1 MAEIKKIL
9 IANRGEIVQRAIRTI
24 REMGKKSVA
33 VYSAGDKNASY
44 LKHADEAVCIGGAKS
59 TESYLSIPAIIT
71 AAEMTGCDAIFP
83 GYGFLSENQDFVEIC
98 RLHNIK
104 FIGPSVDVMEKMA
117 DKSKAKEEM
126 IRAGV
131 PVVPGSDGAVH
142 SLEDAKKVAKEI
154 GYPIMAK
161 AAAGGGGRGMRL
173 IESEDKFE
181 QLFTAASSEALAA
194 FGDGTMYLERFINNP
209 RHIEVQVIGD
219 SHGNAIHVGERDC
232 SLQRRHQKVIEES
245 PAILLN
251 DETRAHLHDVAVKAT
266 KYLNYEGA
274 GTFEFLAD
282 DKQNIYFMEM
292 NTRLQVEHPVSE
304 MVSGLDIIEWM
315 IKVAEGEEL
324 PKQENIKFRGH
335 AIECRIT
342 AEDPNTFLPCPGKI
356 TQWMVPGGRNVR
368 VDSHIYT
375 TYVVPPYYDSMI
387 GKLIV
392 WGRDRNKAIEI
403 MKRALNEFEVE
414 GIKTTIPF
422 HIKMME
428 NKDFINNNYDTK
440 YLEGYKKLEDLET
453 EKGN

>member
-59 TESYLSIPAIIT
+59 SESYLNIPAIIT

-104 FIGPSVDVMEKMA
+104 FIGPSVEVMEKMA

-131 PVVPGSDGAVH
+131 PVVPGSKGAVH
-142 SLEDAKKVAKEI
+142 SIAEGRKVALEI

-173 IESEDKFE
+173 IKEESEFD
-181 QLFTAASSEALAA
+181 QLFMAASSEALAA

-209 RHIEVQVIGD
+209 RHIEVQVVGD
-219 SHGNAIHVGERDC
+219 SHGNAIHIGERDC

-251 DETRAHLHDVAVKAT
+251 DETRASLHEVAVKAT
-266 KYLNYEGA
+266 KYLKYEGA

-304 MVSGLDIIEWM
+304 MVSGIDIVELM
-315 IKVAEGEEL
+315 IKVAEGEKV
-324 PKQENIKFRGH
+324 PPQESIKFRGH

-342 AEDPNTFLPCPGKI
+342 AEDPNSFLPSPGKV

-368 VDSHIYT
+368 VDSHVYT
-375 TYVVPPYYDSMI
+375 NYVVPPYYDSMI

-392 WGRDRNKAIEI
+392 WGRDRNKAINI
-403 MKRALNEFEVE
+403 MKRALAEFEVE

-422 HIKMME
+422 HQKMME
-428 NKDFINNNYDTK
+428 NEDFISNNYDTK
-440 YLEGYKKLEDLET
+440 YLENYKKLEDL
-453 EKGN
+453 

>member
-44 LKHADEAVCIGGAKS
+44 LKHADEAVCIGGVKS
-59 TESYLSIPAIIT
+59 VDSYLNIPALIT

-104 FIGPSVDVMEKMA
+104 FIGPSVEVMEKMA
-117 DKSKAKEEM
+117 DKSKAKDEM
-126 IRAGV
+126 IKAGV

-142 SLEDAKKVAKEI
+142 SLEEGRRVAAEI

-161 AAAGGGGRGMRL
+161 ASAGGGGRGMRL
-173 IESEDKFE
+173 VNKAEDFD
-181 QLFTAASSEALAA
+181 QLFMAASSEALAA

-219 SHGNAIHVGERDC
+219 SHGNAIHIGERDC

-251 DETRAHLHDVAVKAT
+251 DETRAHLHKVAVDAT
-266 KYLNYEGA
+266 KYLKYEGA

-304 MVSGLDIIEWM
+304 MVSGLDIVEWM
-315 IKVAEGEEL
+315 IKVAQGEEL
-324 PKQENIKFRGH
+324 PSQESIRFRGH
-335 AIECRIT
+335 AIEVRIT
-342 AEDPNTFLPCPGKI
+342 AEDPNSFLPSPGKV

-368 VDSHIYT
+368 VDSH
-375 TYVVPPYYDSMI
+375 
-387 GKLIV
+387 LI
-392 WGRDRNKAIEI
+392 RRI
-403 MKRALNEFEVE
+403 RCTSL
-414 GIKTTIPF
+414 
-422 HIKMME
+422 
-428 NKDFINNNYDTK
+428 
-440 YLEGYKKLEDLET
+440 L
-453 EKGN
+453 

>member
-33 VYSAGDKNASY
+33 IYSAGDKNASY

-59 TESYLSIPAIIT
+59 SESYLNIPAIIT

-104 FIGPSVDVMEKMA
+104 FIGPSVEVMEKMA

-131 PVVPGSDGAVH
+131 PVVPGSTGAVH
-142 SLEDAKKVAKEI
+142 SIEEGRRVALEI

-173 IESEDKFE
+173 INDESHFD
-181 QLFTAASSEALAA
+181 QLFMAASSEALAA

-209 RHIEVQVIGD
+209 RHIEVQVVGD
-219 SHGNAIHVGERDC
+219 SHGNAIHIGERDC

-251 DETRAHLHDVAVKAT
+251 DETRAKLLDVAVKAT

-304 MVSGLDIIEWM
+304 MVSGIDIVELM
-315 IKVAEGEEL
+315 IKVAEGEKV
-324 PKQENIKFRGH
+324 PPQESIKFRGH
-335 AIECRIT
+335 AIEVRIT
-342 AEDPNTFLPCPGKI
+342 AEDPNSFLPSPGKV

-368 VDSHIYT
+368 VDSLVYAG
-375 TYVVPPYYDSMI
+375 YVVPPYYDSMI

-392 WGRDRNKAIEI
+392 WGRDREKAINI

-414 GIKTTIPF
+414 GIRTTIPF
-422 HIKMME
+422 HKKMME
-428 NKDFINNNYDTK
+428 NKDFISNNYDTK
-440 YLEGYKKLEDLET
+440 YLENYKKLEDL
-453 EKGN
+453 

>member
-9 IANRGEIVQRAIRTI
+9 IANRGEIVQRAVRTI

-33 VYSAGDKNASY
+33 IYSAGDKDASY
-44 LKHADEAVCIGGAKS
+44 LKHADEAICIGGAKS
-59 TESYLSIPAIIT
+59 SESYLNIPAIIT
-71 AAEMTGCDAIFP
+71 AAEITGCDAIFP

-98 RLHNIK
+98 KLHNIK
-104 FIGPSVDVMEKMA
+104 FIGPSVEVMEKMA

-126 IRAGV
+126 IKAGV
-131 PVVPGSDGAVH
+131 PVVPGSKGSVKT
-142 SLEDAKKVAKEI
+142 LEEGRTTAREI

-173 IESEDKFE
+173 IKTEEEFDQNFM
-181 QLFTAASSEALAA
+181 AAASEALAA

-209 RHIEVQVIGD
+209 RHIEVQVVGD
-219 SHGNAIHVGERDC
+219 SHGNAIHIGERDC

-251 DETRAHLHDVAVKAT
+251 DETRAKLHEVAVKAT
-266 KYLNYEGA
+266 KYLKYEGA

-304 MVSGLDIIEWM
+304 MVSGIDIIELM
-315 IKVAEGEEL
+315 IKVAEGEKV
-324 PKQENIKFRGH
+324 PPQESIKFRGH

-342 AEDPNTFLPCPGKI
+342 AENPNTFLPCPGRI

-375 TYVVPPYYDSMI
+375 GYVVPPYYDSMI

-392 WGRDRNKAIEI
+392 WGRDRNKAINI
-403 MKRALNEFEVE
+403 MKRALAEFEVE

-422 HIKMME
+422 HKKMME
-428 NKDFINNNYDTK
+428 NKDFISNNYDTK
-440 YLEGYKKLEDLET
+440 YLENYKGLDDL
-453 EKGN
+453 

>member
-44 LKHADEAVCIGGAKS
+44 LKHADEAVCIGDVKS
-59 TESYLSIPAIIT
+59 IDSYLNIPAIIT

-104 FIGPSVDVMEKMA
+104 FIGPSVEVMEKMA

-142 SLEDAKKVAKEI
+142 SVDEGRKVALEI

-161 AAAGGGGRGMRL
+161 ASAGGGGRGMRL
-173 IESEDKFE
+173 INDAADFD
-181 QLFTAASSEALAA
+181 QLFMAASSEALAA

-219 SHGNAIHVGERDC
+219 SHGNAIHIGERDC

-266 KYLNYEGA
+266 KYLEYEGA

-304 MVSGLDIIEWM
+304 MVSGLDIVEWM

-324 PKQENIKFRGH
+324 PKQEKIKFRGH
-335 AIECRIT
+335 AIEVRIT
-342 AEDPNTFLPCPGKI
+342 AEDPNSFLPSPGKVI
-356 TQWMVPGGRNVR
+356 QWMVPGGRNVR
-368 VDSHIYT
+368 VDSHVYAG
-375 TYVVPPYYDSMI
+375 YVVPPYYDSMI

-392 WGRDRNKAIEI
+392 WGRDREKAINI

-414 GIKTTIPF
+414 GIRTTIPF
-422 HIKMME
+422 HKKMME
-428 NKDFINNNYDTK
+428 NADFIANNYDTK
-440 YLEGYKKLEDLET
+440 YLENYKSLDQL
-453 EKGN
+453 

>member
-9 IANRGEIVQRAIRTI
+9 IANRGEIVQRAVRTI

-33 VYSAGDKNASY
+33 IYSAGDKNASY

-59 TESYLSIPAIIT
+59 SESYLNIPAIIT

-104 FIGPSVDVMEKMA
+104 FIGPSVEVMEKMA

-126 IRAGV
+126 VKAGV
-131 PVVPGSDGAVH
+131 PVVPGSKGAVH
-142 SLEDAKKVAKEI
+142 SVTEGKKVALEI

-173 IESEDKFE
+173 IKEESEFD
-181 QLFTAASSEALAA
+181 QLFMAASSEALAA

-209 RHIEVQVIGD
+209 RHIEVQVVGD
-219 SHGNAIHVGERDC
+219 SHGNAIHIGERDC

-251 DETRAHLHDVAVKAT
+251 DETRASLHEVAVKAT
-266 KYLNYEGA
+266 KYLKYEGA

-304 MVSGLDIIEWM
+304 MVSGIDIVELM
-315 IKVAEGEEL
+315 IKVAEGEKV
-324 PKQENIKFRGH
+324 PPQEAIKFRGH

-342 AEDPNTFLPCPGKI
+342 AEDPNSFLPSPGKV

-368 VDSHIYT
+368 VDSHVYAG
-375 TYVVPPYYDSMI
+375 YVVPPYYDSMI

-392 WGRDRNKAIEI
+392 WGRDRNKAINI
-403 MKRALNEFEVE
+403 MKRALAEFEVD
-414 GIKTTIPF
+414 GIRTTIPF
-422 HIKMME
+422 HQKMME
-428 NKDFINNNYDTK
+428 NEDFISNNYDTK
-440 YLEGYKKLEDLET
+440 YLENYKKLEDL
-453 EKGN
+453 

>member
-44 LKHADEAVCIGGAKS
+44 LKHADEAVCIGDVKS
-59 TESYLSIPAIIT
+59 IDSYLNIPAIIT

-98 RLHNIK
+98 QLHGIK
-104 FIGPSVDVMEKMA
+104 FIGPSTEVMEKMA
-117 DKSKAKEEM
+117 DKSKAKDEM
-126 IRAGV
+126 IKAGV

-142 SLEDAKKVAKEI
+142 TLEEARKVAAEI

-161 AAAGGGGRGMRL
+161 ASAGGGGRGMRL
-173 IESEDKFE
+173 IEAEDKFD

-251 DETRAHLHDVAVKAT
+251 DETRNHLHEVAVKAT

-304 MVSGLDIIEWM
+304 MVSGMDIVEWM

-324 PKQENIKFRGH
+324 PSQESIKFRGH

-342 AEDPNTFLPCPGKI
+342 AEDPNSFLPSPGKV
-356 TQWMVPGGRNVR
+356 TQWFVPGGRNVR
-368 VDSHIYT
+368 VDSHVYAN
-375 TYVVPPYYDSMI
+375 YVVPPYYDSMI

-392 WGRDRNKAIEI
+392 WGRDREKAINI

-414 GIKTTIPF
+414 GIRTTIPF
-422 HIKMME
+422 HQKMME
-428 NKDFINNNYDTK
+428 NEDFISNNYDTK
-440 YLEGYKKLEDLET
+440 YLEGYKSLDDI
-453 EKGN
+453 

>member
-9 IANRGEIVQRAIRTI
+9 IANRGEIVQRAVRTI

-33 VYSAGDKNASY
+33 IYSAGDKDASY
-44 LKHADEAVCIGGAKS
+44 LKHADEAICIGGAKS
-59 TESYLSIPAIIT
+59 SESYLNIPAIIT
-71 AAEMTGCDAIFP
+71 AAEITGCDAIFP

-98 RLHNIK
+98 KLHNIK
-104 FIGPSVDVMEKMA
+104 FIGPSVEVMEKMA

-126 IRAGV
+126 IKAGV
-131 PVVPGSDGAVH
+131 PVVPGSKGSVKT
-142 SLEDAKKVAKEI
+142 LEEGRTIAREI

-173 IESEDKFE
+173 IKTEEEFDQNFM
-181 QLFTAASSEALAA
+181 AAASEALAA

-209 RHIEVQVIGD
+209 RHIEVQVVGD
-219 SHGNAIHVGERDC
+219 SHGNAIHIGERDC

-251 DETRAHLHDVAVKAT
+251 DETRTKLHEVAVKAT
-266 KYLNYEGA
+266 KYLKYEGA

-304 MVSGLDIIEWM
+304 MVSGIDIIELM
-315 IKVAEGEEL
+315 IKVAEGEKL
-324 PKQENIKFRGH
+324 PPQESIKFRGH

-342 AEDPNTFLPCPGKI
+342 AENPNTFLPCPGRI

-375 TYVVPPYYDSMI
+375 GYVVPPYYDSMI

-392 WGRDRNKAIEI
+392 WGRDRNKAINI
-403 MKRALNEFEVE
+403 MKRALAEFEVE

-422 HIKMME
+422 HKKMME
-428 NKDFINNNYDTK
+428 NKDFISNNYDTK
-440 YLEGYKKLEDLET
+440 YLENYKGLDDL
-453 EKGN
+453 

>member
-44 LKHADEAVCIGGAKS
+44 LKHADEAICIGDVKS
-59 TESYLSIPAIIT
+59 VDSYLNIPAIIT
-71 AAEMTGCDAIFP
+71 AAEITGCDAIFP

-98 RLHNIK
+98 KLHKIK
-104 FIGPSVDVMEKMA
+104 FIGPSVEVMEKMA

-142 SLEDAKKVAKEI
+142 SVEEGKKVAKEI

-161 AAAGGGGRGMRL
+161 ASAGGGGRGMRL
-173 IESEDKFE
+173 IESEEKFE

-194 FGDGTMYLERFINNP
+194 FGDGTMYLERFINKP
-209 RHIEVQVIGD
+209 RHIEVQVVGD
-219 SHGNAIHVGERDC
+219 SHGNAIHIGERDC

-282 DKQNIYFMEM
+282 DQQNIYFMEM

-304 MVSGLDIIEWM
+304 MVSGIDIIELM

-324 PKQENIKFRGH
+324 PPQEKIKFRGH
-335 AIECRIT
+335 AIEVRIT
-342 AEDPNTFLPCPGKI
+342 AEDPNSFLPCPGKVK
-356 TQWMVPGGRNVR
+356 QWFVPGGRNVR
-368 VDSHIYT
+368 VDSHVYAG
-375 TYVVPPYYDSMI
+375 YVVPPYYDSMI

-392 WGRDRNKAIEI
+392 WGRDRNKAINI

-414 GIKTTIPF
+414 GIRTTIPF
-422 HIKMME
+422 HQKMME
-428 NKDFINNNYDTK
+428 NDDFIANNYDTK
-440 YLEGYKKLEDLET
+440 YLEGYKSLDDL
-453 EKGN
+453 

>member
-44 LKHADEAVCIGGAKS
+44 LKHADEAVCIGGVKS
-59 TESYLSIPAIIT
+59 IDSYLNIPALIT

-104 FIGPSVDVMEKMA
+104 FIGPSVEVMEKMA
-117 DKSKAKEEM
+117 DKSKAKDEM
-126 IRAGV
+126 IKAGV
-131 PVVPGSDGAVH
+131 PVVPGSNGAVH
-142 SLEDAKKVAKEI
+142 SLEEGRKVAEEI

-161 AAAGGGGRGMRL
+161 ASAGGGGRGMRL
-173 IESEDKFE
+173 VNTAEDFD
-181 QLFTAASSEALAA
+181 QLFMAASSEALAA

-219 SHGNAIHVGERDC
+219 SHGNAIHIGERDC

-266 KYLNYEGA
+266 KFLKYEGA

-315 IKVAEGEEL
+315 IKVAQGERL
-324 PKQENIKFRGH
+324 PEQDKIKFRGH
-335 AIECRIT
+335 AIEVRIT
-342 AEDPNTFLPCPGKI
+342 AEDPNSFLPSPGKV

-368 VDSHIYT
+368 VDSHLYAG
-375 TYVVPPYYDSMI
+375 YVVPPYYDSMV

-392 WGRDRNKAIEI
+392 WGRDRNKAINI

-414 GIKTTIPF
+414 GIRTTIPF
-422 HIKMME
+422 HKKMME
-428 NKDFINNNYDTK
+428 NEDFISNNYDTK
-440 YLEGYKKLEDLET
+440 YLENYKSLDDI
-453 EKGN
+453 

>member
-44 LKHADEAVCIGGAKS
+44 LKHADEAVCIGGVKS
-59 TESYLSIPAIIT
+59 SESYLNIPALIT

-104 FIGPSVDVMEKMA
+104 FIGPSVEVMEKMA

-126 IRAGV
+126 VRAGV

-142 SLEDAKKVAKEI
+142 TLEEGRRVAAEI

-161 AAAGGGGRGMRL
+161 ASAGGGGRGMRL
-173 IESEDKFE
+173 INDEDHFD
-181 QLFTAASSEALAA
+181 QLFMAASSEALAA

-219 SHGNAIHVGERDC
+219 SHGNAIHIGERDC

-266 KYLNYEGA
+266 KYLKYEGA

-304 MVSGLDIIEWM
+304 MVSGLDIVEWM

-324 PKQENIKFRGH
+324 PKQEKIKFRGH
-335 AIECRIT
+335 AIEVRIT
-342 AEDPNTFLPCPGKI
+342 AEDPNSFLPSPGKV

-368 VDSHIYT
+368 VDSHLYAG
-375 TYVVPPYYDSMI
+375 YVVPPYYDSMV

-392 WGRDRNKAIEI
+392 WGRDRNKAINI
-403 MKRALNEFEVE
+403 MKRALNEFEVD
-414 GIKTTIPF
+414 GIRTTIPF
-422 HIKMME
+422 HKKMME
-428 NKDFINNNYDTK
+428 NEDFISNNYDTK
-440 YLEGYKKLEDLET
+440 YLENYKSLDDI
-453 EKGN
+453 

>member
-33 VYSAGDKNASY
+33 IYSTGDKNASY
-44 LKHADEAVCIGGAKS
+44 LKHADEAICIGEAKS
-59 TESYLSIPAIIT
+59 TESYLNIPAIIT
-71 AAEMTGCDAIFP
+71 AAEITGCDAIFP

-98 RLHNIK
+98 KLHNLK
-104 FIGPSVDVMEKMA
+104 FIGPSTDVMEKMA

-126 IRAGV
+126 IKAGV
-131 PVVPGSDGAVH
+131 PVVPGSQGVVRTI
-142 SLEDAKKVAKEI
+142 EEAKKTAKEI

-161 AAAGGGGRGMRL
+161 ASAGGGGRGMRL

-194 FGDGTMYLERFINNP
+194 FGDGSMYLERFINNP

-219 SHGNAIHVGERDC
+219 SYGNAIHIGERDC

-251 DETRAHLHDVAVKAT
+251 DETREKLHKVAVKAT
-266 KYLNYEGA
+266 KYLKYEGA

-304 MVSGLDIIEWM
+304 MVSGIDIIELM
-315 IKVAEGEEL
+315 IKVAQGEKL
-324 PKQENIKFRGH
+324 PEQNAIKCKGH

-342 AEDPNTFLPCPGKI
+342 AEDSNTFLPSPGKV
-356 TQWMVPGGRNVR
+356 TQWMTPGGRNVR

-375 TYVVPPYYDSMI
+375 GYDVPTYYDSMI

-392 WGRDRNKAIEI
+392 WGRDRSKAINI

-414 GIKTTIPF
+414 GIRTTIPF
-422 HIKMME
+422 HKKMME
-428 NKDFINNNYDTK
+428 NPDFISNNYDTK
-440 YLEGYKKLEDLET
+440 YLENYKSLEDLA
-453 EKGN
+453 

>member
-59 TESYLSIPAIIT
+59 SESYLNIPAIIT

-104 FIGPSVDVMEKMA
+104 FIGPSVEVMEKMA
-117 DKSKAKEEM
+117 DKSKGKEEM

-131 PVVPGSDGAVH
+131 PVVPGSKGSVH
-142 SLEDAKKVAKEI
+142 SVSEGKKVALEI

-173 IESEDKFE
+173 IHDESEFD
-181 QLFTAASSEALAA
+181 QLFMAASSEALAA

-209 RHIEVQVIGD
+209 RHIEVQVVGD
-219 SHGNAIHVGERDC
+219 SHGNAIHIGERDC

-251 DETRAHLHDVAVKAT
+251 DETRAKLHDVAVKAT
-266 KYLNYEGA
+266 KYLKYEGA

-282 DKQNIYFMEM
+282 DKQNIFFMEM

-304 MVSGLDIIEWM
+304 MVSGIDIVELM
-315 IKVAEGEEL
+315 IKVAEGEKV
-324 PKQENIKFRGH
+324 PPQEAIKFRGH
-335 AIECRIT
+335 AIEVRIT
-342 AEDPNTFLPCPGKI
+342 AEDPNSFLPSPGKV

-368 VDSHIYT
+368 VDSHVYAG
-375 TYVVPPYYDSMI
+375 YVVPPYYDSMI

-392 WGRDRNKAIEI
+392 WGRDRNKAINI
-403 MKRALNEFEVE
+403 MKRALAEFEVE
-414 GIKTTIPF
+414 GIRTTIPF
-422 HIKMME
+422 HKKMME
-428 NKDFINNNYDTK
+428 NEDFISNNYDTK
-440 YLEGYKKLEDLET
+440 YLENYKKLEDL
-453 EKGN
+453 

>member
-24 REMGKKSVA
+24 KELGKKAVA
-33 VYSAGDKNASY
+33 VYSAGDKDASY
-44 LKHADEAVCIGGAKS
+44 LKHADEAVCIGPAKS
-59 TESYLSIPAIIT
+59 AESYLSIPAIIA

-98 RLHNIK
+98 KLHGIK
-104 FIGPSVDVMEKMA
+104 FIGPSVEVMDMMA
-117 DKSKAKEEM
+117 DKSKAKDVM
-126 IRAGV
+126 IKAGV

-142 SLEDAKKVAKEI
+142 SVEEGLKIAKEI

-161 AAAGGGGRGMRL
+161 ASAGGGGRGMRL
-173 IESEDKFE
+173 VEREEDFVN
-181 QLFTAASSEALAA
+181 LFTAASSEALAA

-245 PAILLN
+245 PAILLG
-251 DETRAHLHDVAVKAT
+251 DEARAKLLDVAVKAT
-266 KYLNYEGA
+266 KFLNYEGA

-282 DKQNIYFMEM
+282 DQQNFYFMEM

-304 MVSGLDIIEWM
+304 MVSGLDIVEWM
-315 IKVAEGEEL
+315 IRVAEGDEL
-324 PKQENIKFRGH
+324 LPQEKIKFRGH

-342 AEDPNTFLPCPGKI
+342 AEDPVTFLPQPGKI
-356 TQWMVPGGRNVR
+356 TEWMVPGGRNVR
-368 VDSHIYT
+368 VDSHIYGG
-375 TYVVPPYYDSMI
+375 YVVPPYYDSMI

-392 WGRDRNKAIEI
+392 WGRDREKAINI
-403 MKRALNEFEVE
+403 MKRALGEFEVE
-414 GIKTTIPF
+414 GIRTTIPF
-422 HIKMME
+422 HQKMME
-428 NKDFINNNYDTK
+428 NPDFESNNYTTK
-440 YLEGYKKLEDLET
+440 YLDNYK
-453 EKGN
+453 G

>member
-44 LKHADEAVCIGGAKS
+44 LKHADEAVCIGDVKS
-59 TESYLSIPAIIT
+59 ADSYLNIPALIT

-104 FIGPSVDVMEKMA
+104 FIGPSVEVMEKMA
-117 DKSKAKEEM
+117 DKSKAKNEM
-126 IRAGV
+126 IKAGV

-142 SLEDAKKVAKEI
+142 SLEEGRKVALEI

-161 AAAGGGGRGMRL
+161 ASAGGGGRGMRL
-173 IESEDKFE
+173 VNKEEDFD
-181 QLFTAASSEALAA
+181 QLFMAASSEALAA

-219 SHGNAIHVGERDC
+219 SHGNAIHIGERDC

-251 DETRAHLHDVAVKAT
+251 DETRAHLHKVAVDAT
-266 KYLNYEGA
+266 KYLKYEGA

-304 MVSGLDIIEWM
+304 MVSGLDIVEWM
-315 IKVAEGEEL
+315 IKVAQGEEL
-324 PKQENIKFRGH
+324 PPQEKIKFRGH
-335 AIECRIT
+335 AIEVRIT
-342 AEDPNTFLPCPGKI
+342 AEDPNSFLPSPGKV

-368 VDSHIYT
+368 VDSHLYAG
-375 TYVVPPYYDSMI
+375 YVVPPYYDSMI

-392 WGRDRNKAIEI
+392 WGRDRNKAINI

-414 GIKTTIPF
+414 GIRTTIPF
-422 HIKMME
+422 HKKMME
-428 NKDFINNNYDTK
+428 NEDFNSNNYDTK
-440 YLEGYKKLEDLET
+440 YLENYKSLDDI
-453 EKGN
+453 

>member
-24 REMGKKSVA
+24 REMGKKSV
-33 VYSAGDKNASY
+33 VIYSAGDKNASY
-44 LKHADEAVCIGGAKS
+44 LKHADEAVCIGPARSK
-59 TESYLSIPAIIT
+59 ESYLNIPAIIT

-98 RLHNIK
+98 RLHGIK
-104 FIGPSVDVMEKMA
+104 FIGPSVEVMEKMA
-117 DKSKAKEEM
+117 DKSKAKDEM
-126 IRAGV
+126 VRAGV
-131 PVVPGSDGAVH
+131 PVVPGSKGAIH
-142 SLEDAKKVAKEI
+142 SLEEGKKVAKEI

-173 IESEDKFE
+173 INEESEFD
-181 QLFTAASSEALAA
+181 QLFMAASSEALAA
-194 FGDGTMYLERFINNP
+194 FGDGTMYLEKFINNP
-209 RHIEVQVIGD
+209 RHIEVQVVGD
-219 SHGNAIHVGERDC
+219 SHGNAIHIGERDC

-251 DETRAHLHDVAVKAT
+251 DETRRKLHEVAVKAT
-266 KYLNYEGA
+266 KYLEYEGA

-282 DKQNIYFMEM
+282 DKQNFYFMEM

-304 MVSGLDIIEWM
+304 MVSGIDIVELM
-315 IKVAEGEEL
+315 IRVAEGEKV
-324 PKQENIKFRGH
+324 PPQEEIKFRGH

-342 AEDPNTFLPCPGKI
+342 AEDPVSFLPSPGKVK
-356 TQWMVPGGRNVR
+356 QWMVPGGRNVR
-368 VDSHIYT
+368 VDSHVYT
-375 TYVVPPYYDSMI
+375 NYDVPPYYDSMI

-392 WGRDRNKAIEI
+392 WGRDRDKAINI

-422 HIKMME
+422 HMKMMQNE
-428 NKDFINNNYDTK
+428 DFKNNNYDTK
-440 YLEGYKKLEDLET
+440 YLENYK
-453 EKGN
+453 G

>member
-44 LKHADEAVCIGGAKS
+44 LKHADEAVCIGGVKS
-59 TESYLSIPAIIT
+59 ADSYLNIPALIT

-104 FIGPSVDVMEKMA
+104 FIGPSVEVMEKMA
-117 DKSKAKEEM
+117 DKSKAKDEM
-126 IRAGV
+126 IKAGV
-131 PVVPGSDGAVH
+131 PVVPGSKGAVH
-142 SLEDAKKVAKEI
+142 TVEEGRKVALEI

-161 AAAGGGGRGMRL
+161 ASAGGGGRGMRL
-173 IESEDKFE
+173 INDESDFD
-181 QLFTAASSEALAA
+181 QLFMAASSEALAA

-219 SHGNAIHVGERDC
+219 SHGNAIHIGERDC

-266 KYLNYEGA
+266 KFLKYEGA

-304 MVSGLDIIEWM
+304 MVSGLDIVEWM
-315 IKVAEGEEL
+315 IKVAQGEEL
-324 PKQENIKFRGH
+324 PSQDKIKFRGH
-335 AIECRIT
+335 AIEVRIT
-342 AEDPNTFLPCPGKI
+342 AEDPNSFLPSPGKV

-368 VDSHIYT
+368 VDSHLYAG
-375 TYVVPPYYDSMI
+375 YVVPPYYDSMV

-392 WGRDRNKAIEI
+392 WGRDRNKAINI

-414 GIKTTIPF
+414 GIRTTIPF
-422 HIKMME
+422 HKKMME
-428 NKDFINNNYDTK
+428 NEDFISNNYDTK
-440 YLEGYKKLEDLET
+440 YLENYKSLDDI
-453 EKGN
+453 

>member
-33 VYSAGDKNASY
+33 IYSAGDKEASY
-44 LKHADEAVCIGGAKS
+44 LKHADEAICIGDVKS
-59 TESYLSIPAIIT
+59 IDSYLNIPAIIT
-71 AAEMTGCDAIFP
+71 AAEITGCDAIFP

-98 RLHNIK
+98 RLHNVK
-104 FIGPSVDVMEKMA
+104 FIGPSVEVMEKMA

-142 SLEDAKKVAKEI
+142 SVEEGKKVAAEI

-161 AAAGGGGRGMRL
+161 ASAGGGGRGMRL
-173 IESEDKFE
+173 IESEEKFE

-194 FGDGTMYLERFINNP
+194 FGDGTMYLERFINKP

-219 SHGNAIHVGERDC
+219 SHGNAIHIGERDC

-266 KYLNYEGA
+266 KYLKYEGA

-282 DKQNIYFMEM
+282 DSQNIYFMEM

-315 IKVAEGEEL
+315 IKVAEGDEL
-324 PKQENIKFRGH
+324 PPQEAIKFRGH

-342 AEDPNTFLPCPGKI
+342 AEDPNSFLPSPGKV

-368 VDSHIYT
+368 VDSHVYT
-375 TYVVPPYYDSMI
+375 NYVVPPYYDSMI

-392 WGRDRNKAIEI
+392 WGRSREKAINI

-414 GIKTTIPF
+414 GIRTTIPF
-422 HIKMME
+422 HQKMME
-428 NKDFINNNYDTK
+428 NEDFINNTYDTK
-440 YLEGYKKLEDLET
+440 YLENYKNLDQL
-453 EKGN
+453 

>member
-9 IANRGEIVQRAIRTI
+9 IANRGEIVQRAVRTI

-33 VYSAGDKNASY
+33 VYSAGDKEASY

-59 TESYLSIPAIIT
+59 SESYLNIPAIIT

-104 FIGPSVDVMEKMA
+104 FIGPSVEVMEKMA

-126 IRAGV
+126 VRAGV
-131 PVVPGSDGAVH
+131 PVVPGSTGAVH
-142 SLEDAKKVAKEI
+142 NVEEGRKVAREI

-161 AAAGGGGRGMRL
+161 ASAGGGGRGMRL
-173 IESEDKFE
+173 IESEDKFD

-209 RHIEVQVIGD
+209 RHIEVQVVGD
-219 SHGNAIHVGERDC
+219 SHGNAIHIGERDC

-251 DETRAHLHDVAVKAT
+251 DETRAKLHDVAVKAT
-266 KYLNYEGA
+266 KYLKYEGA

-304 MVSGLDIIEWM
+304 MVSGIDIVELM
-315 IKVAEGEEL
+315 IKVAEGEEV
-324 PKQENIKFRGH
+324 PPQETIKFRGH

-342 AEDPNTFLPCPGKI
+342 AEDPNTFLPSPGKI

-375 TYVVPPYYDSMI
+375 NYVVPPYYDSMI

-392 WGRDRNKAIEI
+392 WGRDREKAIKI
-403 MKRALNEFEVE
+403 MKRALNEFEVY

-422 HIKMME
+422 HIKMMG
-428 NKDFINNNYDTK
+428 NKDFNDNNYDTK
-440 YLEGYKKLEDLET
+440 YLEHYKGLGDI
-453 EKGN
+453 

>member
-24 REMGKKSVA
+24 KEMGKKSVV

-83 GYGFLSENQDFVEIC
+83 GYGFLSENQDFVEVC

-104 FIGPSVDVMEKMA
+104 FIGPSVEVMEKMA

-126 IRAGV
+126 VRAGV
-131 PVVPGSDGAVH
+131 PVVPGSTGAVH
-142 SLEDAKKVAKEI
+142 TIEDGRRVANEI

-173 IESEDKFE
+173 IKAETEFD
-181 QLFTAASSEALAA
+181 QLFMAASSEALAA

-219 SHGNAIHVGERDC
+219 SHGNAIHIGERDC

-251 DETRAHLHDVAVKAT
+251 DETRAKLLEVAVKAT
-266 KYLNYEGA
+266 KYLEYEGA

-304 MVSGLDIIEWM
+304 MVSGIDIVELM
-315 IKVAEGEEL
+315 IKVAQGEEL
-324 PKQENIKFRGH
+324 PKQEEIKFRGH

-342 AEDPNTFLPCPGKI
+342 AEDPNSFLPSPGKV

-368 VDSHIYT
+368 VDSHVYT
-375 TYVVPPYYDSMI
+375 NYIVPPYYDSMI

-392 WGRDRNKAIEI
+392 WGRDREKAINI
-403 MKRALNEFEVE
+403 MKRALSEFEVE

-428 NKDFINNNYDTK
+428 NKDFINNTYDTK
-440 YLEGYKKLEDLET
+440 YLENYKKLEDLE
-453 EKGN
+453 EKGE

>member
-1 MAEIKKIL
+1 MPKIKKIL

-33 VYSAGDKNASY
+33 VYSVGDKNASY
-44 LKHADEAVCIGGAKS
+44 LKHADEAICIGGAKS
-59 TESYLSIPAIIT
+59 SESYLNIPALIT
-71 AAEMTGCDAIFP
+71 AAEMSGCDAIFP

-98 RLHNIK
+98 KLHNIK
-104 FIGPSVDVMEKMA
+104 FIGPSVEVMEKMS

-126 IRAGV
+126 IKAGV
-131 PVVPGSDGAVH
+131 PVVPGSKGAVKT
-142 SLEDAKKVAKEI
+142 LEEGRRVALEI

-173 IESEDKFE
+173 IKTEREFDQNFM
-181 QLFTAASSEALAA
+181 AASSEALAA

-219 SHGNAIHVGERDC
+219 SHGNAIHIGERDC

-251 DETRAHLHDVAVKAT
+251 DETRAKLHEVAVKAT
-266 KYLNYEGA
+266 KYLKYEGA

-304 MVSGLDIIEWM
+304 MVSGVDIVELM
-315 IKVAEGEEL
+315 IKVAEGEKL
-324 PKQENIKFRGH
+324 PPQDNIKLRGH

-342 AEDPNTFLPCPGKI
+342 AEDPNTFFPCPGKI
-356 TQWMVPGGRNVR
+356 TEWMVPGGRNVR

-375 TYVVPPYYDSMI
+375 NYVVPPYYDSMI

-392 WGRDRNKAIEI
+392 WGRNREKAINI
-403 MKRALNEFEVE
+403 MKRALNEFEVD
-414 GIKTTIPF
+414 GIKTNIPF
-422 HIKMME
+422 HKRMML
-428 NKDFINNNYDTK
+428 NKDFISNNYDTK
-440 YLEGYKKLEDLET
+440 YLEHYRGLDSI
-453 EKGN
+453 

>member
-59 TESYLSIPAIIT
+59 SDSYLNIPAIIT

-98 RLHNIK
+98 KLHGIK
-104 FIGPSVDVMEKMA
+104 FIGPSTDVMEKMA

-126 IRAGV
+126 IKAGV

-142 SLEDAKKVAKEI
+142 TLEEARKVAAEI

-161 AAAGGGGRGMRL
+161 ASAGGGGRGMRL
-173 IESEDKFE
+173 ITNESEFD
-181 QLFTAASSEALAA
+181 QLFMAASSEALAA

-209 RHIEVQVIGD
+209 RHIEVQVVGD
-219 SHGNAIHVGERDC
+219 SHGNAIHIGERDC

-251 DETRAHLHDVAVKAT
+251 DETRAHLHNVAVKAT
-266 KYLNYEGA
+266 KYLKYEGA

-304 MVSGLDIIEWM
+304 MVSGIDIIELM
-315 IKVAEGEEL
+315 IKVAEGAEL
-324 PKQENIKFRGH
+324 PPQEKIKFRGH
-335 AIECRIT
+335 AIEVRIT
-342 AEDPNTFLPCPGKI
+342 AEDPNSFLPCPGKV
-356 TQWMVPGGRNVR
+356 TQWFVPGGRNVR
-368 VDSHIYT
+368 VDSHVYT
-375 TYVVPPYYDSMI
+375 NYVVPPHYDSMI

-392 WGRDRNKAIEI
+392 WGRDRNKAINI

-422 HIKMME
+422 HQKMME
-428 NKDFINNNYDTK
+428 NEDFISNNYDTK
-440 YLEGYKKLEDLET
+440 YLEGYKSLDDI
-453 EKGN
+453 